1 MSIDW
6 TPIISDFIKIVL
18 PATITAIVSYKMAK
32 NQLAIQEAKIKGES
46 EYKARENLF
55 NVYREKIRVSRES
68 SEEILNTFGEKLCYA
83 MAIEDNQEKIIHLKG
98 LMKAL
103 KIFKFH
109 LADSTNELEEELKEN
124 KLLTQKDKEDI
135 LFIKKI
141 RSIDLGKISDE
152 EIEKVCLN
160 YSKVL
165 MLFCSFK
172 NRLLKKKSNELF
184 SKYLT

>member
-68 SEEILNTFGEKLCYA
+68 SEEILNTYGEKLCYA

-98 LMKAL
+98 LMKL
-103 KIFKFH
+103 KSEKQEI
-109 LADSTNELEEELKEN
+109 S
-124 KLLTQKDKEDI
+124 
-135 LFIKKI
+135 LF
-141 RSIDLGKISDE
+141 
-152 EIEKVCLN
+152 
-160 YSKVL
+160 
-165 MLFCSFK
+165 
-172 NRLLKKKSNELF
+172 
-184 SKYLT
+184 